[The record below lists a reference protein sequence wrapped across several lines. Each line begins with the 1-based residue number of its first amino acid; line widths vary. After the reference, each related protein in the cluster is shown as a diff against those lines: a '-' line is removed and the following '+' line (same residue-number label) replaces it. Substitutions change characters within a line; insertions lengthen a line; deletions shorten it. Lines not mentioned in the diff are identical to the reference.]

1 MSWSLNR
8 ARRKSGRCVMG
19 ELERV
24 ECSQGHSNV
33 VNRSFEEQLCGG
45 CGERV

>member
-1 MSWSLNR
+1 MD
-8 ARRKSGRCVMG
+8 K
-19 ELERV
+19 LERV